1 MYDRA
6 GLHRYMREAVRV
18 SGDNP
23 VLIDRGG
30 RELPIQADIVGR
42 AMTVGPDE
50 RVDVFV
56 SELDGRDAVELVRG
70 P

>member
-1 MYDRA
+1 
-6 GLHRYMREAVRV
+6 
-18 SGDNP
+18 
-23 VLIDRGG
+23 VLLCVLVDRGG
-30 RELPIQADIVGR
+30 RELPIQADIVGNV
-42 AMTVGPDE
+42 MTVAPDE